1 MKNSS
6 IAICITGILAL
17 NSPVQAQ
24 DTVKKQEALRV
35 EESKAREVKNHVVN
49 GVKDGAT
56 EIKQAG
62 KEIGNKTAAL
72 TMKGTAAITDQKLRD
87 KTGPGGQTVYVD
99 KYKNY
104 YYINDRGRKVYL
116 RTDALKDKK

>member
-6 IAICITGILAL
+6 IAIYITGILAL

-24 DTVKKQEALRV
+24 DTVKKQEELRI
-35 EESKAREVKNHVVN
+35 EESKAKEVKNEVLN
-49 GVKDGAT
+49 GVKESAA

-62 KEIGNKTAAL
+62 KEIGNKTAEL
-72 TMKGTAAITDQKLRD
+72 TVKGTAAVTDQKLRD

-99 KYKNY
+99 KYNNY
-104 YYINDRGRKVYL
+104 YYVNDRGRKVYL